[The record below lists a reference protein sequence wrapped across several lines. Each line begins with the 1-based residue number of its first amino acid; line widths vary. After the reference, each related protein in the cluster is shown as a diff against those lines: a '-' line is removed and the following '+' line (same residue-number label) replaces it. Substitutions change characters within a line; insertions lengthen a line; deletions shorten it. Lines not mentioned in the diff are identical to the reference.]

1 MLWTALHRRRS
12 VMDVGAA
19 NAPTIR
25 RSHHAACFASAIVVP
40 GSTPP
45 GALGGAFRQSTVVLQ
60 EAVDDELQ
68 HR

>member
-1 MLWTALHRRRS
+1 M
-12 VMDVGAA
+12 GAA

-45 GALGGAFRQSTVVLQ
+45 GAAREVSCADAGSQRS
-60 EAVDDELQ
+60 DP
-68 HR
+68 